1 MIFDYLNDRKNFKK
15 IFPLLIIIICVLKM
29 PALFTTDM
37 QPWDEGMYAVRVAS
51 IHIHGDFIDQTAHS
65 INSYS
70 LKGLYSGAHP
80 PLMIWIGYLL
90 TLIFGL
96 NAWVL
101 KIVPFISG
109 LMSVYLLIKIGERMK
124 SLAAGYFAAMIF
136 TSNIIFS
143 VFSKRFQFDIPYNFL
158 ILLAFYVFLKHL
170 ENRKFSFNI
179 ILGIIFGA
187 CLMIKI
193 LVGTFIPIIIFITF
207 ILLRKK
213 INYKFSDFVIFVS
226 IGILLALPWHI
237 FMYLKYGGDFINSF
251 LFYHIYER
259 AFTGVEHN
267 IKASG
272 ALYHI
277 HYLLSIIP
285 FSILLLPA
293 FIRDLFNFRKLSVNK
308 IFLWIW
314 FFTGFIIITVFKTK
328 LEVYTL
334 LILSQ
339 AAIIIPSYIE
349 EIDGSSLKEKVVV
362 LMLIFFNGFWALTLN
377 FRSRLKDYIL
387 DETFL
392 FIVIFLA
399 VFSALIVISY
409 LYNKHFRI
417 KGLLAAFIVVF
428 FLSLNTVHMVNVP
441 WWENTFELTGVKK
454 EIDDSGKK
462 DIIYVAANFR
472 ANPQFSFYFRG
483 LNIGWENNEYTY
495 RLLETKK
502 SGTEFVKQTLDSLE
516 SGKYSIIVERE
527 EINRTDYD
535 STFSFIPDK
544 FKLIMKRPG
553 YELYR

>member
-1 MIFDYLNDRKNFKK
+1 
-15 IFPLLIIIICVLKM
+15 
-29 PALFTTDM
+29 M

-51 IHIHGDFIDQTAHS
+51 IHIHNDFIDQTPHS

-80 PLMIWIGYLL
+80 PLMIWAGYIF

-101 KIVPFISG
+101 KIIPFISG
-109 LMSVYLLIKIGERMK
+109 LLSVYLLIKIGEKMK

-170 ENRKFSFNI
+170 ENRKFSYNI

-193 LVGTFIPIIIFITF
+193 LVGTFIPIIIFITL

-213 INYKFSDFVIFVS
+213 ISYKFSDFVVFVS
-226 IGILLALPWHI
+226 IGIAIALPWHI
-237 FMYLKYGGDFINSF
+237 HMYLKYGQEFINSF
-251 LFYHIYER
+251 FFYHIFER
-259 AFTGVEHN
+259 AVSGVEGN

-272 ALYHI
+272 PLYHI
-277 HYLLSIIP
+277 HYMLTIIP

-293 FIRDLFNFRKLSVNK
+293 FFKDLVNFKKLSVNK

-314 FFTGFIIITVFKTK
+314 FFTGFIIITIFKTK

-339 AAIIIPSYIE
+339 AAIIIPSYVE
-349 EIDGSSLKEKVVV
+349 DIDSASLKEKVFVT
-362 LMLIFFNGFWALTLN
+362 MLIFFNVFWSLTLD
-377 FRSRLKDYIL
+377 FRNLLKDYIFHNAL
-387 DETFL
+387 LFFIILAVVFFILLIISYFYNNRFSIKAFLAL
-392 FIVIFLA
+392 FIA
-399 VFSALIVISY
+399 
-409 LYNKHFRI
+409 
-417 KGLLAAFIVVF
+417 VF
-428 FLSLNTVHMVNVP
+428 FLSLNTVHMINVP

-454 EIDDSGKK
+454 DIDDSGKK
-462 DIIYVAANFR
+462 DIVYIAANFR

-483 LNIGWENNEYTY
+483 LNIGWANNEYSY

-502 SGTEFVKQTLDSLE
+502 SGTEFVKQSLDSLE
-516 SGKYSIIVERE
+516 PGKYSIIVERE

-535 STFSFIPDK
+535 STYSFMPDK